1 METCRRVVAR
11 SSVQRAGWRIIAV
24 LVWLGAW
31 QSPAQAQ
38 QSAAAL
44 FIKQIGDQAI
54 GILRSQSATLDH
66 REAQF
71 RQILSQHFDMA
82 FIGRFV
88 LGRHWQRANAEH
100 QSDYQRLFQDFL
112 VKTYASR
119 MGGYTGETLVVVA
132 ERDGGGRDTVV
143 RTRIERPSGPPIEAD
158 WRVRQQDAGYRIIDV
173 EVGGVSMAITQRAEF
188 DSLVQRNG
196 VDGLI
201 EVLRAKTSR
210 LAATN

>member
-1 METCRRVVAR
+1 M
-11 SSVQRAGWRIIAV
+11 QRAGLRIVAV
-24 LVWLGAW
+24 LAWLLAW
-31 QSPAQAQ
+31 QSPATAQ
-38 QSAAAL
+38 QTASAQ

-54 GILRSQSATLDH
+54 SVLRSQTASLDQ
-66 REAQF
+66 RETQF
-71 RQILSQHFDMA
+71 RLILSQNFDVA

-88 LGRHWQRANAEH
+88 LGRHWQRANAEQ
-100 QSDYQRLFQDFL
+100 QSDYLRLFQDFL

-119 MGGYTGETLVVVA
+119 MGGYAGETLVIVA

-143 RTRIERPSGPPIEAD
+143 RTRIDRPAGPPIEAD
-158 WRVRQQDAGYRIIDV
+158 WRVRQQDIGYRIIDV
-173 EVGGVSMAITQRAEF
+173 EVGGISMAITQRAEF

-210 LAATN
+210 LAAAN